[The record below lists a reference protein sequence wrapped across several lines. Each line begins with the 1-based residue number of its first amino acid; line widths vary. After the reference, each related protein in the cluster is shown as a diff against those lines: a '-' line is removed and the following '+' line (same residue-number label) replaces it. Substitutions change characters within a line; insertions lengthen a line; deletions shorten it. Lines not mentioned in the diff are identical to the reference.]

1 MTVEIIDASFTYELR
16 HQVLRPNQNLMA
28 CQYPSDFDSDSF
40 HLGVYQNEKLICVG
54 SFYKENHP
62 DLLDEVQY
70 RLRGMATEPS
80 KQGQGAGS
88 QLIQFAETHMQQKK
102 EKANVWWCNARI
114 SAAGYYEKLGLEQ
127 FGKTFEIH
135 PIGIHKVMIRK
146 F

>member
-1 MTVEIIDASFTYELR
+1 MIVQLIDASFTYDLR
-16 HQVLRPNQNLMA
+16 HQVLRPNQDLLA

-40 HLGVYQNEKLICVG
+40 HLGVYQNDLLICVG

-62 DLLDEVQY
+62 DLLDDIQY

-88 QLIQFAETHMQQKK
+88 QLIKFAETHMQRKK
-102 EKANVWWCNARI
+102 EKTNLWWCNARI
-114 SAAGYYEKLGLEQ
+114 SAAEYYEKLGLKQ
-127 FGKTFEIH
+127 FGEIFNIPH
-135 PIGIHKVMIRK
+135 IGPHKIMIRK